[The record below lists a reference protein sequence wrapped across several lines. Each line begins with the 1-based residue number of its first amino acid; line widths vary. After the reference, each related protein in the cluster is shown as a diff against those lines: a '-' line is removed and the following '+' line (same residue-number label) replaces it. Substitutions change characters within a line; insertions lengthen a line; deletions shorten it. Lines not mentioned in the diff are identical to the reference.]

1 MSGTSLSRNVSLAE
15 TLDRVLDKGAV
26 LSGDL
31 MLSVADVDLV
41 FVGLRVMIA
50 SVDTAEKMRG
60 ATGRPVSG
68 ARLIPE
74 KRRRLPETGTR
85 QHEDRPNRAS
95 LTGTEDMKVA
105 GAPEKIEQGLA
116 KLVLTVVEL
125 IRQLM
130 EKQAIRRIDR
140 GSVTDEEAE
149 RLGAAFMKIEDKMQE
164 IKEIFGLKDEDLN
177 LNLGPLG
184 DLI

>member
-1 MSGTSLSRNVSLAE
+1 MSGASPSRNVSLVE
-15 TLDRVLDKGAV
+15 TLDRVIDKGVV

-60 ATGRPVSG
+60 ATGSPVSG
-68 ARLIPE
+68 ARLISE
-74 KRRRLPETGTR
+74 KRCLPETGTQ

-95 LTGTEDMKVA
+95 LTGTEDMKGA
-105 GAPEKIEQGLA
+105 DAPEKVEQGLA

-130 EKQAIRRIDR
+130 EKQALRRIDR

-149 RLGAAFMKIEDKMQE
+149 RLGAAFMKLEDKMQE
-164 IKEIFGLKDEDLN
+164 LKEIFGLKDEDLN